1 MSYSGV
7 HSPTGQSHIQHIMGG
22 CKKPDTFAVV
32 FPHFIFLFFP
42 LLSFSQ
48 APASHLDQRIHNVFS
63 LWDASL
69 QPARFTP
76 VFSKK
81 NVSAR
86 LENDAMEY

>member
-32 FPHFIFLFFP
+32 FPHVIFFP
-42 LLSFSQ
+42 SYRFPKRRLLPLIKEFIMRFLGGMLAYNPPDLHLSF
-48 APASHLDQRIHNVFS
+48 R
-63 LWDASL
+63 
-69 QPARFTP
+69 
-76 VFSKK
+76 KK
-81 NVSAR
+81 HVSAR